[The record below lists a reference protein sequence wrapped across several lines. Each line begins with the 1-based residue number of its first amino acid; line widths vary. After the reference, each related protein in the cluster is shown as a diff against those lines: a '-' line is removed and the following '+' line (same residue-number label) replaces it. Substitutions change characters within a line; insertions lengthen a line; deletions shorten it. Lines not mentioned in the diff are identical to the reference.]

1 MIENRKFSMA
11 MVIVYLV
18 LIGAAALFYTTDTMA
33 GTTVLKFTQPFSPKY
48 AQQTQLFEPWAKK
61 LETHTKGQVTVKFFP
76 GGALGKPGQIY
87 NMVEKGIVDIGFD
100 LHDYT
105 PGRFPAIS
113 VFELPF
119 MIDTAEQGSVAMW
132 KTYEKAASVKKEH
145 DGVKLLWLSCHAPG
159 FFNTTKKP
167 VRQLADLKG
176 LKIRTASSIVT
187 EALQLFGA
195 TPVTMPATEIYT
207 ALEKG
212 VVDGTVLPYDG
223 LGAFKLN
230 GVVKHICR
238 TDFYSMTFF
247 VVMNQKKFDA
257 LSKEA
262 QEFINTNMGEMM
274 SRASGKIFDEDSKRI
289 REIFLQSGLKEAHLS
304 AEEMKE
310 LKKMVTPIKDKW
322 VTETAEKGIDS
333 KKLLEMA
340 IQFCN
345 SSNLQSKM
353 DTATPQ

>member
-1 MIENRKFSMA
+1 MIKGRKFSLATVAIFLM
-11 MVIVYLV
+11 
-18 LIGAAALFYTTDTMA
+18 LIGTATLFHPADLMA
-33 GTTVLKFTQPFSPKY
+33 GKTVLKFTQPFSPKY

-61 LETHTKGQVTVKFFP
+61 LEAHTNGQVEVKFFP

-87 NMVEKGIVDIGFD
+87 DMVEKGIIDIGFD

-132 KTYEKAASVKKEH
+132 KTYEKAASVKKEY

-159 FFNTTKKP
+159 FFNTTNKP
-167 VRQLADLKG
+167 VKQLADLKG

-230 GVVKHICR
+230 DVVKHICR

-257 LSKEA
+257 LPKEA
-262 QEFINTNMGEMM
+262 QDFINANMGETM
-274 SRASGKIFDEDSKRI
+274 SRASGKIFDEDSTRI
-289 REIFLQSGLKEAHLS
+289 RKLFLQAGLTEDQLS
-304 AEEMKE
+304 AEEMKK
-310 LKKMVTPIKDKW
+310 LKKMVKPITEKW
-322 VTETAEKGIDS
+322 ISDTASKGIDS
-333 KKLLEMA
+333 KNLLDMA
-340 IQFCN
+340 TQFCN
-345 SSNLQSKM
+345 SSDLQSKLD
-353 DTATPQ
+353 DTVK